1 MSISFCSRQ
10 SWYERLFPIQIC
22 ITDTQHYF
30 VSRKLCFSRLAV
42 SNRTE
47 SDLIFTLNGKELNLV
62 FNWKLSLDPRINLP
76 SSSHTKSVKRDL
88 SRKEAEVIRFPAHMH
103 KKWTAFCASF
113 YFTSAKI
120 VVKNMWKPNRE
131 RASFA
136 ISKLVFVLPRWARIL
151 MEEGCEH
158 ATCIYS

>member
-62 FNWKLSLDPRINLP
+62 FNWKLSLDPRINFAVIKSHKECQKRFKPKGSRSHSLP
-76 SSSHTKSVKRDL
+76 SSH
-88 SRKEAEVIRFPAHMH
+88 AQEVNCILCF
-103 KKWTAFCASF
+103 FLF
-113 YFTSAKI
+113 Y
-120 VVKNMWKPNRE
+120 
-131 RASFA
+131 
-136 ISKLVFVLPRWARIL
+136 ISKNRSEKYVKAKSRESEFCNFEISF
-151 MEEGCEH
+151 
-158 ATCIYS
+158 CIA